1 MKAIYYED
9 RGAARDVL
17 RYGDHLPEPQPG
29 PGEVLVRVSH
39 SAVNP
44 SDTKARQGTGPRPS
58 PWPRIIPHQDGAGVI
73 EAAGANVDKSRIG
86 QRVWLHECQF
96 GRPFGTAAEW
106 IAVPEHLTL
115 ALPDTV
121 SMAQG
126 ATLGIPALTA
136 WLAMSRVAAGPGKRV
151 LVHGAAGSVGF
162 YAAQMA
168 RLLGA
173 DVLGAVSNT
182 QQAAIIEAQGIP
194 AVLRGGEMRKQA
206 LAHLGKSGGTGFD
219 AIVDVDFSANLEANL
234 ELIATGGH
242 IASYASD
249 ADLAPQIPVRTLM
262 HKNLQLAFLLVYTMP
277 ADIKQHGIA
286 QIYRWLEAGSLHF
299 PEIRSYPLQA
309 AADAHEAVETRRH
322 VGKVVLEINSEV

>member
-29 PGEVLVRVSH
+29 PDEVLVRVAR

-73 EAAGANVDKSRIG
+73 EAAGANVDKNRIG

-106 IAVPEHLTL
+106 IAVPDHLAL

-173 DVLGAVSNT
+173 DVLGTVSNT

-194 AVLRGGEMRKQA
+194 AVLRGGEMQKQA
-206 LAHLGKSGGTGFD
+206 LAHLGKSGGAGFD

-234 ELIATGGH
+234 ELIAVGGH

-249 ADLAPQIPVRTLM
+249 ANLAPQIPVRTLM

-277 ADIKQHGIA
+277 ADIKQHGID
-286 QIYRWLEAGSLHF
+286 QIYRWMETGSLHF
-299 PEIRSYPLQA
+299 PEICSYPLQA
-309 AADAHEAVETRRH
+309 TADAHEAVESRRH
-322 VGKVVLEINSEV
+322 VGKVVLEINSEA